1 MSTKYNFLS
10 DKEPSDEQ
18 LTLLMKDVL
27 KDVKTRSAKAQKK
40 FDELQEK
47 QIIEAKERFRN
58 RQFVN
63 EQK

>member
-1 MSTKYNFLS
+1 MTTNYNFLS

-18 LTLLMKDVL
+18 LHQLMKAVL
-27 KDVKTRSAKAQKK
+27 HDVKARSNQAQKK
-40 FDELQEK
+40 FEELQK
-47 QIIEAKERFRN
+47 QQIKEAKERFRN

>member
-40 FDELQEK
+40 FDELQEE

>member
-1 MSTKYNFLS
+1 MATTYNLLS

-18 LTLLMKDVL
+18 LNQLMKAVL
-27 KDVKTRSAKAQKK
+27 NDVKIRSAHAQKK
-40 FDELQEK
+40 FDELQKK